1 MKGYD
6 FGVGC
11 NNWVE
16 GTSGIR
22 SQLSSL
28 MIWAPIRNWWSLNFR
43 KSDSE
48 VVNPCRTPAKSPN
61 IRRQNQILSLIVQ
74 VGNYDCTKFS
84 TNWRSK
90 NVKPVWGPMSQG
102 QHGTPRFPGGECDVK
117 PTNKWHIPW
126 KCNPTCWDP
135 LVDAVKWKAQTKR
148 SCCEKVTGCFFYEC
162 MKRNQTETQR
172 RSKSSLSQNVSGKQR
187 SESTL

>member
-28 MIWAPIRNWWSLNFR
+28 IIWAPIRNWWSLNFT

-102 QHGTPRFPGGECDVK
+102 QHGTPRYPGGDAMWNQPGNESPMKLQPNLLRPTGRRCQVK
-117 PTNKWHIPW
+117 VPDW
-126 KCNPTCWDP
+126 
-135 LVDAVKWKAQTKR
+135 R
-148 SCCEKVTGCFFYEC
+148 SCLFYHYFFPYEC
-162 MKRNQTETQR
+162 INAIKQKRKEDWSPAW
-172 RSKSSLSQNVSGKQR
+172 SKMFQGKQR
-187 SESTL
+187 SESTP